1 MHQYISGEIKLITEK
16 EFEIS
21 NETGQTVKAK
31 PGDVFYFPRSTKATY
46 TTQSYG
52 VGFYVCSF
60 QSMQT
65 RLMLTLKAI
74 HRARKE

>member
-1 MHQYISGEIKLITEK
+1 MHQYIYDEIKLITEG

-21 NETGQTVKAK
+21 DETGQTVKAK
-31 PGDVFYFPRSTKATY
+31 PGDVFYFPRGTKATY

-60 QSMQT
+60 PSTLT
-65 RLMLTLKAI
+65 R
-74 HRARKE
+74 